1 MRDPYSILGVKRDAR
16 HEEIKAAWRT
26 KAKTVHPD
34 ANRDDPDAS
43 ARSAEIGQA
52 YDLLKDPKKRDLYDQ
67 ARKAAEKSS
76 AIRPSCSSGRPRARR
91 LNAPG
96 RPKS

>member
-43 ARSAEIGQA
+43 ARFAEIGQA

-67 ARKAAEKSS
+67 ARKAAEKKAARSDHH
-76 AIRPSCSSGRPRARR
+76 AAAGGRAR
-91 LNAPG
+91 G
-96 RPKS
+96 G